1 MIWVNRCRY
10 SAAIISINM
19 QKSPEKLSTMQ
30 VSATF
35 QLFLFISVINS
46 KSLLRVF
53 IWRKDETMLATL
65 SVQKPIKGYPMVDTI
80 KVADS
85 TLNGTSTGNVNFY
98 LQKNDP
104 IFANI
109 KKKNE
114 VSAFFSNETTQFNN
128 ETSQFETIGNR
139 VMIAGFVSQVSWMK
153 NRNWI

>member
-1 MIWVNRCRY
+1 
-10 SAAIISINM
+10 
-19 QKSPEKLSTMQ
+19 
-30 VSATF
+30 
-35 QLFLFISVINS
+35 
-46 KSLLRVF
+46 
-53 IWRKDETMLATL
+53 MLATL

-139 VMIAGFVSQVSWMK
+139 VMIAGFVSQVSE
-153 NRNWI
+153 